1 MLVKNNHG
9 LPQKVKMMLEQTI
22 DEAWAARQDE
32 GRRPALEDMAQ
43 RALAKRESLELIHE
57 IIGIDTETKFKAVK
71 CKLARDAT
79 LPGGP

>member
-1 MLVKNNHG
+1 MEKLGRHG
-9 LPQKVKMMLEQTI
+9 KTKVSGENT
-22 DEAWAARQDE
+22 
-32 GRRPALEDMAQ
+32 AQ